1 MRSLLPLPFGT
12 LLVIV
17 AALVGPSDI
26 GTAAFM
32 RTSGQGSVAQAPAAP
47 PADQPAI
54 SSRRTI
60 NLTEEDRHTIREI
73 VLKDL
78 NVRKEAETIKAAI
91 GDPTPQGVITYEF
104 PSQIS
109 SKIPALKTHT
119 YFVKGDEIVVVDAKA
134 GKIADIV
141 K

>member
-1 MRSLLPLPFGT
+1 MRSLTALPLGI
-12 LLVIV
+12 LIV
-17 AALVGPSDI
+17 AGAALVGPTDF
-26 GTAAFM
+26 GTAAYI
-32 RTSGQGSVAQAPAAP
+32 RTSGSGAVAQQSAPAAP
-47 PADQPAI
+47 DQPAI

-78 NVRKEAETIKAAI
+78 KVQKESDAVKAAI
-91 GDPTPQGVITYEF
+91 GDPAPQGITTHEF
-104 PSQIS
+104 PSMML
-109 SKIPALKTHT
+109 SKIPALKAHT
-119 YFVKGDEIVVVDAKA
+119 YFVKGEEIYVVGA

>member
-1 MRSLLPLPFGT
+1 MRSLLALPFGT
-12 LLVIV
+12 LLVAI
-17 AALVGPSDI
+17 AALVGPPDE
-26 GTAAFM
+26 GTAAYI
-32 RTSGQGSVAQAPAAP
+32 RTSGSGSVAQAPAA
-47 PADQPAI
+47 DQPTI

-78 NVRKEAETIKAAI
+78 DVRKEADSVKAAI
-91 GDPTPQGVITYEF
+91 GEAPPQGVVTYEF
-104 PSQIS
+104 PSQLS
-109 SKIPALKTHT
+109 SKIPALKSHT
-119 YFVKGDEIVVVDAKA
+119 YFVKGDEIVVVDGKA

>member
-1 MRSLLPLPFGT
+1 MRSLQALPLGT
-12 LLVIV
+12 VLVIV
-17 AALVGPSDI
+17 AALIGPPEV
-26 GTAAFM
+26 GTAAFV
-32 RTSGQGSVAQAPAAP
+32 RAGSQPSLAQAPAGEP
-47 PADQPAI
+47 PAI

-78 NVRKEAETIKAAI
+78 NVRKESDAVKASI
-91 GDPTPQGVITYEF
+91 GDAPPQGVITYEF
-104 PSQIS
+104 PTLLL
-109 SKIPALKTHT
+109 SKIPALKSHS
-119 YFVKGDEIVVVDAKA
+119 YFVTGEEVVVVDAKS